1 MIQCLRKQTKEPGF
15 VEGVLNQPL
24 SLSLPNKIKS
34 DRLGTVAPKIGKL
47 KAPVVSAAIIEKNK
61 IDAELSPP
69 FILLVTR
76 SLNVASK
83 AVTIGIA

>member
-1 MIQCLRKQTKEPGF
+1 MLAEANKRAWICRRCAKPTIVPA
-15 VEGVLNQPL
+15 VA
-24 SLSLPNKIKS
+24 NKIKS
-34 DRLGTVAPKIGKL
+34 DKLGTVAPKIGKL
-47 KAPVVSAAIIEKNK
+47 NAPVISAAIIEKNK

-83 AVTIGIA
+83 AVTIGTA